1 MKEALVFGAGSVG
14 RGLLGHLLF
23 LSGYEIVFADIR
35 KDLIED
41 LNRRRSYLL
50 TLVDWRLT
58 GDPLEIT
65 QGELVEEKI
74 LISSLRAISS
84 ECKESVLKE
93 VRRAQ
98 VIFTCA
104 GARALPA
111 IAQVLAPALARR
123 EQPVNLILCE
133 NIPDPAQELR
143 QLLLRENPSLEGL
156 LGQRVGLVPAVVG
169 RMIPLPEEE
178 QEDPLALRAEPYPF
192 LPVDAEAL
200 ISPIPSLTGLT
211 PTAPFAVAVQRKLFL
226 HNGPHSIAAY
236 LGYQK
241 GYRYIHEAVWDEG
254 IRQTVWEAMQEASL
268 ALQRTYSLDPR
279 DEEAYCKDLL
289 RRFAN
294 PGLKDTVLRVGRD
307 PWRKLGSQERLIGG
321 ARMALNQGIP
331 PKAILKGIK
340 SALAYDPP
348 TDEYAQELQKLLREG
363 GVPLVLQRVCGL
375 SPEEPLYK
383 LLIAAN

>member
-1 MKEALVFGAGSVG
+1 MEALVFGAGSVG

-35 KDLIED
+35 EELIAE
-41 LNRRRSYLL
+41 LNHRRSYPL

-58 GDPLEIT
+58 GDPLEVT
-65 QGELVEEKI
+65 RGELVETQVE
-74 LISSLRAISS
+74 ISSLRAISS
-84 ECKESVLKE
+84 ADRESVLKE
-93 VRRAQ
+93 VGRAQ

-104 GARALPA
+104 GARAFPA
-111 IAQVLAPALARR
+111 IAQVLAPALAHR

-133 NIPDPAQELR
+133 NLPDPAQELR
-143 QLLLRENPSLEGL
+143 QLLLRENPSLEEL
-156 LGQRVGLVPAVVG
+156 LGQRIGLVPAVVG

-178 QEDPLALRAEPYPF
+178 QEDPLALRAETYPF

-200 ISPIPSLTGLT
+200 IPPIPSLTGLT
-211 PTAPFAVAVQRKLFL
+211 PTTPFVVAVQRKLFL

-241 GYRYIHEAVWDEG
+241 GYRYIHEAIWDEE
-254 IRQTVWEAMQEASL
+254 IRQTVWEAMQDARL
-268 ALQRTYSLDPR
+268 ALQYTYSLDPR
-279 DEEAYCKDLL
+279 DEETYCRDLL

-307 PWRKLGSQERLIGG
+307 PWRKLGPQERLIGG
-321 ARMALNQGIP
+321 ARMALSQGIHP
-331 PKAILKGIK
+331 EAILKGIR

-363 GVPLVLQRVCGL
+363 GLPLVLQRVCGL
-375 SPEEPLYK
+375 SPEEPLYT
-383 LLIAAN
+383 LLISN